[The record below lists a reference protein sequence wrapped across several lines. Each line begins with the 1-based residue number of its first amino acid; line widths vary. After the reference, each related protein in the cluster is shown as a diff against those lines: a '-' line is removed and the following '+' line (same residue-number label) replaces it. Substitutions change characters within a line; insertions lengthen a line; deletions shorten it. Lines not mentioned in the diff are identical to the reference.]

1 MAVYVVA
8 IARTPVTP
16 LIDTFLLAL
25 VLTPLL
31 NGLEERIA
39 RALAIM
45 LVAIFAADAL
55 LALVEFSTGC
65 GSSTS
70 RSRRG
75 SPPTRPAPTLSSIGA
90 PISRA
95 TGAPP
100 RFSETPC

>member
-1 MAVYVVA
+1 M
-8 IARTPVTP
+8 
-16 LIDTFLLAL
+16 
-25 VLTPLL
+25 LTLLL

-75 SPPTRPAPTLSSIGA
+75 SPPTRPASTLSSIGA

-100 RFSETPC
+100 RFSAIRSKTPC